1 MKVKRRVLHLVDH
14 MGLGGAQRLIQGLVT
29 NGYGNA
35 IIALRRKGKLIGKIP
50 DGIPIFIGEYF
61 PLAYFFSLQKIYQV
75 IRKFNI
81 KYIHCHLPISVVF
94 GIVLSYLDPSL
105 RFVFHEHGDLAG
117 GNWLY
122 RILLSKAAKR
132 GKIIV
137 NSKNQKKLC
146 QKIGLKNELV
156 LIYNFI
162 NHNEFYIDRED
173 GDNFREKLGL
183 GKEKILIG
191 FAGRLIPSKGWEDLL
206 LVWQGISRSNVVLII
221 AGDGNDFPRIEKYAQ
236 NYQISNFQLLGHIV
250 EMRAF
255 YNALD
260 IFVLPTKIEAF
271 GLSQIEAQACGVPT
285 IVYNTKGLNETVDRS
300 NSILVKLESIEELQ
314 VATESLLAKLDLRE
328 KMSKAGISNAGRFTA
343 KKYIKKLLEDV

>member
-1 MKVKRRVLHLVDH
+1 
-14 MGLGGAQRLIQGLVT
+14 
-29 NGYGNA
+29 
-35 IIALRRKGKLIGKIP
+35 
-50 DGIPIFIGEYF
+50 
-61 PLAYFFSLQKIYQV
+61 
-75 IRKFNI
+75 
-81 KYIHCHLPISVVF
+81 
-94 GIVLSYLDPSL
+94 
-105 RFVFHEHGDLAG
+105 
-117 GNWLY
+117 
-122 RILLSKAAKR
+122 
-132 GKIIV
+132 
-137 NSKNQKKLC
+137 
-146 QKIGLKNELV
+146 
-156 LIYNFI
+156 
-162 NHNEFYIDRED
+162 
-173 GDNFREKLGL
+173 
-183 GKEKILIG
+183 
-191 FAGRLIPSKGWEDLL
+191 
-206 LVWQGISRSNVVLII
+206 VVLII